1 MGDDFDK
8 IQILSPEEKD
18 EILRKMNIKQV
29 KSRTNHNKDRYDENQ
44 YESYQKILFFK
55 TYESVEL

>member
-29 KSRTNHNKDRYDENQ
+29 KSRTHHSKDRYNENQ
-44 YESYQKILFFK
+44 NESHKQKLF
-55 TYESVEL
+55 S